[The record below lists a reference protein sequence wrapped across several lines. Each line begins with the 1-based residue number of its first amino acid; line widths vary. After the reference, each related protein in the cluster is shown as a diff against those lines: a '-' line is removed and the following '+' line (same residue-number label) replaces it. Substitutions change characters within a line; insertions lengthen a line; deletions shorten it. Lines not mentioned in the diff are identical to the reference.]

1 MKTMYKSKLAK
12 LEARRKQIF
21 LSAQHAT
28 SEQFYRDQM
37 ALYHRLTQEIEAEK
51 TKVRGAR

>member
-1 MKTMYKSKLAK
+1 MKTTNKSKLSE
-12 LEARRKQIF
+12 LEARRKRIWI
-21 LSAQHAT
+21 SAQHAT

-37 ALYHRLTQEIEAEK
+37 ALYHQLTQEVEAEK